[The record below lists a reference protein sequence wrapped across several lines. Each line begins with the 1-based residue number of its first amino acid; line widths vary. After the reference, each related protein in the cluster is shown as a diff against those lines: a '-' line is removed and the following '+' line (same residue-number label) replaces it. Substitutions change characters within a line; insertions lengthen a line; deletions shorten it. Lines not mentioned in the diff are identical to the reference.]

1 MYSINDKMADL
12 MAEQP
17 NVLPVISRFRLPI
30 GVEDKTIAEVCKAYN
45 VDTDTFLAVINFK
58 TGTPNNVDLSH
69 ISLHSL
75 LDYLRN
81 SHSQF
86 FDIQMPQLRRLI
98 LEGINQPNVEPK
110 IPLLII
116 QLYDEYVAEL
126 EKHMTEENEQVFPY
140 IKDLLNGIK
149 PTNYSIEQ
157 FARQHRVVDE
167 KDITDKLTEIK
178 NLIIRFFPT
187 TTDNNMLLLALRE
200 IYYTEQDLFSHCSI
214 EDKILTPA
222 VKKLERKLQVEGGK
236 TVEKQAQEE
245 LSDRE
250 KDVLLALVNG
260 LSNKEIA
267 DKLCISVHTVITHRK
282 HISQKLNIHS
292 TAGLTIYAIV
302 NKLIDINEL
311 KTL

>member
-1 MYSINDKMADL
+1 MYSLNDKMADL

-17 NVLPVISRFRLPI
+17 NVLPVISRFHLPI
-30 GVEDKTIAEVCKAYN
+30 GVEDKTIGEICNAYN
-45 VDTDTFLAVINFK
+45 VDTETFLAVINFK
-58 TGTPNNVDLSH
+58 IGTPNNVDLSH

-86 FDIQMPQLRRLI
+86 FDVQMPRLRRLI

-149 PTNYSIEQ
+149 PSNYSIEQ

-187 TTDNNMLLLALRE
+187 TTDNDLLLLALRE

-214 EDKILTPA
+214 EDKILTPT
-222 VKKLERKLQVEGGK
+222 VKKLERKLQTERGK
-236 TVEKQAQEE
+236 TIVKQAQEE

-267 DKLCISVHTVITHRK
+267 DRLCISVHTVISHRK

-302 NKLIDINEL
+302 NKLINIDEL
-311 KTL
+311 KSI